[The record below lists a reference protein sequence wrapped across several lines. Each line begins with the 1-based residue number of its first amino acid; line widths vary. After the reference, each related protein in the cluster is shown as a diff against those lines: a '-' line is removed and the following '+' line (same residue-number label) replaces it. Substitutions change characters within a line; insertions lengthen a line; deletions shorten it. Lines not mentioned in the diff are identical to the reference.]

1 MEPETRLPALAV
13 GDAAWRDAPPDPLD
27 DPDLYDGLIWRRM
40 VAYLVDAL
48 AILAIMGGLFLVLT
62 IVTVLSF
69 GLLFPLKI
77 VVLALVPLAYHSYFV
92 GHDGATPGM
101 RLFDV
106 EIRVWTG
113 RRPDYVQAFLVALL
127 FYATVLPTS
136 WLVLVVALFNERNRT
151 LHDLLTGTLAVR
163 RSRHPDLGAQAA

>member
-1 MEPETRLPALAV
+1 
-13 GDAAWRDAPPDPLD
+13 
-27 DPDLYDGLIWRRM
+27 
-40 VAYLVDAL
+40 
-48 AILAIMGGLFLVLT
+48 
-62 IVTVLSF
+62 
-69 GLLFPLKI
+69 
-77 VVLALVPLAYHSYFV
+77 YHSYFV

-101 RLFDV
+101 RLLDV